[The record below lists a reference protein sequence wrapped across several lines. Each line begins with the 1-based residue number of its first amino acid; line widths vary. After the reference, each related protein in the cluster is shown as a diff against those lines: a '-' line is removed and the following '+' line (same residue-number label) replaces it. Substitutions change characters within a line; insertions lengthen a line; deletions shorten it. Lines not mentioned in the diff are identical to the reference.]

1 MKTTRPPLDKMQS
14 VFIGQRRGA
23 GLLRLTEKIGRRDG
37 ELKTYWTEPLHYGA
51 PMGIELFVSS
61 RESFWQPAEYRGQP
75 CEQADTGS
83 KAEPVE

>member
-1 MKTTRPPLDKMQS
+1 MQS
-14 VFIGQRRGA
+14 VFRPAARRWNA
-23 GLLRLTEKIGRRDG
+23 GMTEKVARRDG

-51 PMGIELFVSS
+51 PMGIELFGAR

-83 KAEPVE
+83 KAEPVK